1 MATSR
6 RRPQTQPYARIA
18 ADRHHGEA
26 INQQIVD
33 QIRRYIATGA
43 YRPGEKLPPVTDLAG
58 ELGVDVNT
66 VHKAYKRVTQDG
78 LVRGFVGEGTFVVD
92 DAPRNPK
99 LHEDLAAAVLSP
111 AIAAAKAL
119 GCRRSQLR
127 GVLDRLLD
135 DYFGQK
141 KKVRHGSRD
150 HGSKRP
156 E

>member
-1 MATSR
+1 MAASRSR
-6 RRPQTQPYARIA
+6 RAVPYARIT

-43 YRPGEKLPPVTDLAG
+43 YRPGEKLPPVTDLAE

-66 VHKAYKRVTQDG
+66 VHKAYKRITQDG

-99 LHEDLAAAVLSP
+99 LHEALADAILSP

-119 GCRRSQLR
+119 GCRRSQLKSA
-127 GVLDRLLD
+127 VDRLLD
-135 DYFGQK
+135 AYFGRK
-141 KKVRHGSRD
+141 KRVRYGSRGN
-150 HGSKRP
+150 GSERP